1 MYEMSLWHF
10 YSVALMIQNLTIKQ
24 AKFDIMSLWD

>member
-1 MYEMSLWHF
+1 MYKISLSHF

-24 AKFDIMSLWD
+24 AKFVYYKD

>member
-1 MYEMSLWHF
+1 MYKMSLWRF

-24 AKFDIMSLWD
+24 AKFDIM